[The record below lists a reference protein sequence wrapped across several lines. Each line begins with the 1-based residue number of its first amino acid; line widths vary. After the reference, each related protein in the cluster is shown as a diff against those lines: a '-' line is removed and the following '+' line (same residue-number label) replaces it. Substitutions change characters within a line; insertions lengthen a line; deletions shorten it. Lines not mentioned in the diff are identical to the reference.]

1 MLYRD
6 LTLSVGTQRA
16 MLEALGYF
24 FFRNIFWITG
34 VVWYAV
40 KQIL

>member
-1 MLYRD
+1 MLYRG
-6 LTLSVGTQRA
+6 LTPIVGTQRA

-24 FFRNIFWITG
+24 FRNVFWITG